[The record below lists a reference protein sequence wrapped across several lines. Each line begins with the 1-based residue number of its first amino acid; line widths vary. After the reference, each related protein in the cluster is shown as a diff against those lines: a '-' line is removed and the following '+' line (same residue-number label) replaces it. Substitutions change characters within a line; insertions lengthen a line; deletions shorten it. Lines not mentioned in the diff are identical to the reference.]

1 MFTGLVREQIILR
14 RLGMAD
20 VEEFPELPGTTPFI
34 EMGGDRMKQGRALAH
49 GRSLPA
55 KLARRGR

>member
-1 MFTGLVREQIILR
+1 MFTGLVRDQMILR

-20 VEEFPELPGTTPFI
+20 VEEFPERPGATPFI
-34 EMGGDRMKQGRALAH
+34 AMGGDRMKQGRALAH

-55 KLARRGR
+55 KLSRRRG